1 MPSLRNAQLLALAL
15 ILSLLTSVQS
25 TRAQASKDKP
35 VPSPSKPVDTTQQ
48 KPDYSQEAVVV
59 EQVSTTYRFERDGTG
74 QREINLRVKVQ
85 SDAGVERFGQL
96 IFGYSSAN
104 EKLDMDFVRV
114 RKADGTVVNAA
125 ASDIQD
131 LTAPV
136 AREAPIYT
144 DLRQKHITVPGLRPG
159 DTLEYHF
166 VWTIH
171 TPLAQNHFWAEH
183 DFIKKGA
190 IVLDDSLAINIPSA
204 SKVKLK
210 TNPGFDPT
218 IKEQDGRR
226 IYSWKHANLKPDS
239 EDEDKDKDKDGEE
252 ADDDQEDAD
261 DVHPDVQMT
270 TFQSW
275 DEVGQWYAE
284 LQRDRVVPD
293 EKIKL
298 KAEEIIKG
306 RTTEK
311 EKAQALYEYVAKNF
325 RYVSLSLGQG
335 RYQPHAATD
344 VLVNQ
349 YGDCKDKHTLLASML
364 AAAGLRAYPVLMN
377 SARKLDVDV
386 PSPGQFDHVISA
398 IPLGNETL
406 WADTTAEIAPVGLL
420 SPQLRNKKALMIP
433 TSGPAHLETTPAEPP
448 FLSSE
453 LVTVEG
459 TVDDLGKISAHARLV
474 LHGDSEMFMRYM
486 FRRTPKSN
494 WKALGFYLG
503 MAGGISGEVTDI
515 KTTDPADLDKPF
527 EIEFNV
533 TRNDFLD
540 WSSKKIKLE
549 LPFPHFN
556 LSPVT
561 RKASNKKPIELGP
574 PIDIS
579 YSLKLTLP
587 SKYQMRLPLPL
598 KVSRDY
604 AEYAASYKLDGQT
617 LLGQRTLRLRQRE
630 LPAERLQDY
639 QAFAAAARSDAAQ
652 TMALETDVAGTPAIP
667 DSVKTED
674 LIQAAEAAANN
685 DNYVVAEQ
693 LLKRALEKDPKHKT
707 LRRNLGF
714 VLAQQ
719 RKYDDAIAVLQE
731 QTKIN
736 PFEDYAYNLLGRV
749 YWQQQD
755 YANAEKSFRKQ
766 LEVTPLNA
774 SVHANLGQMLVDW
787 RKYKDAVPELEQAIS
802 LTPDEEL
809 LHVNLGRAYLNLGED
824 EKAIKSFEEA
834 LKIDRSPLV
843 LNDIAY
849 NLALKGV
856 QLDKALAYAESA
868 VASASNSLRNV
879 EAANL
884 TLDDLRNVSALG
896 AYWDTLGWVY
906 YQKGDLD
913 AAERYVTA
921 AWLLQQHSEV
931 GHHVGA
937 VAEKRGNKADAIRFY
952 AQAAVADHVVP
963 EARESLLKLT
973 SVDAIEKLLATAK
986 SELPLY
992 YKMELASSVSLPADV
1007 KVSDATASDA
1017 KAADAKPGDAKTP
1030 DAKTP
1035 IEAEFYLVFT
1045 PDGSRNAQVSEV
1057 KFIKGADSLKAV
1069 ASELKKLKYK
1079 LVFPDSSPTKIIRRG
1094 TLSCTKAGACTLTFV
1109 SPDLITSVD

>member
-1 MPSLRNAQLLALAL
+1 MLFPRNAQNIALVL
-15 ILSLLTSVQS
+15 GFLLLTNLQSV
-25 TRAQASKDKP
+25 RAQT
-35 VPSPSKPVDTTQQ
+35 SKPATPPEPAAAAQQ
-48 KPDYSQEAVVV
+48 KPDDKKPDYSQEAIVV
-59 EQVSTTYRFERDGTG
+59 EHLSTTYRFEKDGTG
-74 QREINLRVKVQ
+74 QRELNMRVKVQ

-104 EKLDMDFVRV
+104 EKLDMDYVRV
-114 RKADGTVVNAA
+114 RKTDGTVVNAA
-125 ASDIQD
+125 ATDVQD

-159 DTLEYHF
+159 DTLEYHL
-166 VWTIH
+166 VWTVH

-190 IVLDDSLAINIPSA
+190 IVLDDELTINIPSE

-210 TNPGFDPT
+210 TEPGFEPA

-226 IYSWKHANLKPDS
+226 IYSWKHAQLKPDS
-239 EDEDKDKDKDGEE
+239 EETEKDKDKDGDEE
-252 ADDDQEDAD
+252 EDAEQPD
-261 DVHPDVQMT
+261 PDEFHPDVQMT

-275 DEVGQWYAE
+275 DEVGQWYAA

-325 RYVSLSLGQG
+325 RYVSLSLGTG
-335 RYQPHAATD
+335 RYQPHAAAD

-433 TSGPAHLETTPAEPP
+433 TSGPARLETTPAEPP

-453 LVTVEG
+453 LVTIEG
-459 TVDDLGKISAHARLV
+459 TVDDLGKVSAHAHLV
-474 LHGDSEMFMRYM
+474 LHGDSEMFMRFM
-486 FRRTPKSN
+486 FRRTPKAN
-494 WKALGFYLG
+494 WKSLSFYLG
-503 MAGGISGEVTDI
+503 LAGGLTGDVTDI
-515 KTTDPADLDKPF
+515 KTTDPADLEKPF

-549 LPFPHFN
+549 LPFPSFN
-556 LSPVT
+556 LSPSA

-574 PIDIS
+574 PIDIA
-579 YSLKLTLP
+579 YTLKLTLP
-587 SKYQMRLPLPL
+587 GKYQMRLPLPL

-604 AEYAASYKLDGQT
+604 AEYAASYKLEGQT
-617 LLGQRTLRLRQRE
+617 LLGQRTLHLRQRE
-630 LPAERLQDY
+630 IPAERLQDY

-652 TMALETDVAGTPAIP
+652 TLALETDLAGTPAIP

-674 LIQAAEAAANN
+674 LITAAEAAANN
-685 DNYVVAEQ
+685 DNYPVAEQ
-693 LLKRALEKDPKHKT
+693 LLRRALEKEPKHKT
-707 LRRNLGF
+707 LRRNLGY
-714 VLAQQ
+714 VLSAE
-719 RKYDDAIAVLQE
+719 RKFPEAIAVLQE

-755 YANAEKSFRKQ
+755 YANAEQSFRKQ
-766 LEVTPLNA
+766 LEVTPLSPQA
-774 SVHANLGQMLVDW
+774 HANLGQMLVDW
-787 RKYKDAVPELEQAIS
+787 RKYKEAVPELEQAIS

-809 LHVNLGRAYLNLGED
+809 LHVSLGRAYLNLGED
-824 EKAIKSFEEA
+824 EKSIKSFEEA

-849 NLALKGV
+849 YLAVKGV
-856 QLDKALAYAESA
+856 QLDKALQYAESA
-868 VASASNSLRNV
+868 VTSVANSLRNV
-879 EAANL
+879 EAGNL
-884 TLDDLRNVSALG
+884 TLDDLRNVASLA

-913 AAERYVTA
+913 AAEKYLKA

-937 VAEKRGNKADAIRFY
+937 VAEKRGNKAEAMRLY
-952 AQAAVADHVVP
+952 AQAAVADRVVP

-973 SVDAIEKLLATAK
+973 SADAIEKLLATAK
-986 SELPLY
+986 TELPLY
-992 YKMELASSVSLPADV
+992 NKIEVGPLGPEVKETVEADV
-1007 KVSDATASDA
+1007 
-1017 KAADAKPGDAKTP
+1017 
-1030 DAKTP
+1030 
-1035 IEAEFYLVFT
+1035 YLVFT
-1045 PDGSRNAQVSEV
+1045 PDASRNAQVSEV
-1057 KFIKGADSLKAV
+1057 KFISGAESLKSSLA
-1069 ASELKKLKYK
+1069 KLKTLKYQ
-1079 LVFPDSSPTKIIRRG
+1079 LVFPDTAPTKIVRRAA
-1094 TLSCTKAGACTLTFV
+1094 LVCPKAGPCTLTFI

>member
-1 MPSLRNAQLLALAL
+1 MPSPRSARIIALLLAVSVLTAAP
-15 ILSLLTSVQS
+15 LTSRSQ
-25 TRAQASKDKP
+25 TPAKP
-35 VPSPSKPVDTTQQ
+35 AEAAKQ
-48 KPDYSQEAVVV
+48 KPADYSQEAVVV
-59 EQVSTTYRFERDGTG
+59 EQVSTAYRFEPDGTG
-74 QREINLRVKVQ
+74 KRELSLRVKVQ

-125 ASDIQD
+125 AGDIQD

-159 DTLEYHF
+159 DVLEYHF
-166 VWTIH
+166 VWTVH
-171 TPLAQNHFWAEH
+171 TPLAQNHFWVEH
-183 DFIKKGA
+183 DFIKKGV
-190 IVLDDSLAINIPSA
+190 IVLDDQLSINIPAA

-210 TNPGFDPT
+210 TEPGFEPVV
-218 IKEQDGRR
+218 KEQEGRR

-239 EDEDKDKDKDGEE
+239 EDEEKDKAGEE
-252 ADDDQEDAD
+252 EAADKPDPDEF
-261 DVHPDVQMT
+261 HPDVQLT

-275 DEVGQWYAE
+275 DEVGQWYAA
-284 LQRDRVVPD
+284 LQRDRIVPD

-298 KAEEIIKG
+298 KAQEIIKG

-344 VLVNQ
+344 VMVNQ

-364 AAAGLRAYPVLMN
+364 AATGLRAYPVLMN
-377 SARKLDVDV
+377 SARKLDVDM

-398 IPLGNETL
+398 IPVGNETL
-406 WADTTAEIAPVGLL
+406 WADTTAEVAPIGLL
-420 SPQLRNKKALMIP
+420 SPPLRDKQALMIP

-453 LVTVEG
+453 LVSVEG
-459 TVDDLGKISAHARLV
+459 TVDELGKISAHAHLV
-474 LHGDSEMFMRYM
+474 LHGDSELFMRYM

-494 WKALGFYLG
+494 WKSLGFYLG
-503 MAGGISGEVTDI
+503 MAGGIHGEVTDI
-515 KTTDPADLDKPF
+515 TTTDPTDIEKPF

-533 TRNDFLD
+533 ARNDFLD

-549 LPFPHFN
+549 LPFPPFT
-556 LSPVT
+556 LGTPG
-561 RKASNKKPIELGP
+561 RKPTSKKPIELGP
-574 PIDIS
+574 PIDVS

-587 SKYQMRLPLPL
+587 GKYQMRLPLPL

-604 AEYAASYKLDGQT
+604 AEYSSTYKLEGQT

-630 LPAERLQDY
+630 IPADRLQDY
-639 QAFAAAARSDAAQ
+639 EAFAAAARSDAGQ
-652 TMALETDVAGTPAIP
+652 TLNLETEVAGTPAIP
-667 DSVKTED
+667 DTVKTED
-674 LIQAAEAAANN
+674 LIQAAQAAAGNRN
-685 DNYVVAEQ
+685 FVVAEQ
-693 LLKRALEKDPKHKT
+693 LLRRVLEKEPKHKT
-707 LRRNLGF
+707 IRRNLGY
-714 VLAQQ
+714 VLAEE
-719 RKYDDAIAVLQE
+719 RKFPEAIEVLRE

-755 YANAEKSFRKQ
+755 YANAEASFRKQ
-766 LEVTPLNA
+766 IEVTPLDQTA
-774 SVHANLGQMLVDW
+774 HANLGQMLVEW
-787 RKYKDAVPELEQAIS
+787 RKYKEAVPELEQAIS
-802 LTPDEEL
+802 ITPDQEM
-809 LHVNLGRAYLNLGED
+809 LHVSLGRAYLNLGED
-824 EKAIKSFEEA
+824 EKSIKSFEEA
-834 LKIDRSPLV
+834 LKLERSPIV

-849 NLALKGV
+849 YLAVKNV
-856 QLDKALAYAESA
+856 QLDKALQYAESA
-868 VASASNSLRNV
+868 VASAANNLRNV

-884 TLDDLRNVSALG
+884 TMDDLHNVASLA

-913 AAERYVTA
+913 QAEKYVKA

-937 VAEKRGNKADAIRFY
+937 IAEKRGNKAEAIRLY
-952 AQAAVADHVVP
+952 AQGTVADRVVP

-973 SVDAIEKLLATAK
+973 TADAIEKLLATART
-986 SELPLY
+986 ELPSY
-992 YKMELASSVSLPADV
+992 NKIDV
-1007 KVSDATASDA
+1007 AAVGPEV
-1017 KAADAKPGDAKTP
+1017 KAPV
-1030 DAKTP
+1030 
-1035 IEAEFYLVFT
+1035 EAEFYLVFT
-1045 PDGSRNAQVSEV
+1045 PDASRNAQVSEV
-1057 KFIKGADSLKAV
+1057 KFIKGAESLKA
-1069 ASELKKLKYK
+1069 AAARLKTVKYQ
-1079 LVFPDSSPTKIIRRG
+1079 LVFPDSTPTKVVRRA
-1094 TLSCTKAGACTLTFV
+1094 TLACPKAGPCTLTFI

>member
-1 MPSLRNAQLLALAL
+1 MPSPRNARFIAILLTF
-15 ILSLLTSVQS
+15 SLLTSFQS
-25 TRAQASKDKP
+25 ARAQTTKDKP
-35 VPSPSKPVDTTQQ
+35 PAPSKSPASAQAEAKQ
-48 KPDYSQEAVVV
+48 KPDYSQEAFVV
-59 EQVSTTYRFERDGTG
+59 EQVSTAYSFERDGTG
-74 QREINLRVKVQ
+74 KRELSLRVKVQ

-96 IFGYSSAN
+96 IFGYSSGN

-114 RKADGTVVNAA
+114 HKADGTVVSAA
-125 ASDIQD
+125 TTDIQD

-159 DTLEYHF
+159 DVLEYHL
-166 VWTIH
+166 VWTIQ
-171 TPLAQNHFWAEH
+171 TPLAQNHFWVEH
-183 DFIKKGA
+183 DFIKKGV
-190 IVLDDSLAINIPSA
+190 IVLDDQLSINIPAA

-210 TNPGFDPT
+210 TEPGFDPLV
-218 IKEQDGRR
+218 KEQDGRR

-239 EDEDKDKDKDGEE
+239 EEDDKDKDGDEAAADKEDPEE
-252 ADDDQEDAD
+252 F
-261 DVHPDVQMT
+261 HPDVQLT

-275 DEVGQWYAE
+275 DEVGQWYAA
-284 LQRDRVVPD
+284 LQRDRIVPD

-325 RYVSLSLGQG
+325 RYVSLSLGTG

-344 VLVNQ
+344 VMVNQ

-364 AAAGLRAYPVLMN
+364 AATGLRAYPVLMN
-377 SARKLDVDV
+377 SARKLDVDM

-398 IPLGNETL
+398 IPVGNETL
-406 WADTTAEIAPVGLL
+406 WADTTAEVAPIGLL
-420 SPQLRNKKALMIP
+420 SPQLRDKKALMIP
-433 TSGPAHLETTPAEPP
+433 TSGPARLETTPAEPP

-494 WKALGFYLG
+494 WKSLGFYLG
-503 MAGGISGEVTDI
+503 MAGGIRGEVTDI
-515 KTTDPADLDKPF
+515 KTTDPADLEKPF

-549 LPFPHFN
+549 LPFPPFN
-556 LSPVT
+556 LSGAGLKAT
-561 RKASNKKPIELGP
+561 RKKPIELGP
-574 PIDIS
+574 PIDID

-604 AEYAASYKLDGQT
+604 AEYAATYKLEGQT
-617 LLGQRTLRLRQRE
+617 LLGQRTLHLRQRE
-630 LPAERLQDY
+630 IPAERLQDY
-639 QAFAAAARSDAAQ
+639 QAFAAAARSDSAQ
-652 TMALETDVAGTPAIP
+652 TLQLETEVAGTPAIP
-667 DSVKTED
+667 DTVKTED
-674 LIQAAEAAANN
+674 LIQAAQAATANRN
-685 DNYVVAEQ
+685 FVVAEQ
-693 LLKRALEKDPKHKT
+693 LLRRVLEKEPKHKT
-707 LRRNLGF
+707 IRRNLGY
-714 VLAQQ
+714 VLAEQ
-719 RKYDDAIAVLQE
+719 RKFQDAIDVLRE

-755 YANAEKSFRKQ
+755 YANAEASFRKQ
-766 LEVTPLNA
+766 IEVTPLNETA
-774 SVHANLGQMLVDW
+774 HANLGQMLVDS
-787 RKYKDAVPELEQAIS
+787 RKYKEAVPELEQAIS
-802 LTPDEEL
+802 LTPDQEM
-809 LHVNLGRAYLNLGED
+809 LHVSLGRAYLNLGED
-824 EKAIKSFEEA
+824 EKSIKSFEEA
-834 LKIDRSPLV
+834 LKLERSPIV

-849 NLALKGV
+849 FLAVKGV
-856 QLDKALAYAESA
+856 QLDKALGYAESA
-868 VASASNSLRNV
+868 VTSVANSLRNV

-884 TLDDLRNVSALG
+884 TIDDLRNVASLA

-913 AAERYVTA
+913 TAEKYLKA
-921 AWLLQQHSEV
+921 AWMLQQHSEV

-937 VAEKRGNKADAIRFY
+937 VAEKRGNKAEAIRLY
-952 AQAAVADHVVP
+952 AQGAVAERTVP

-973 SVDAIEKLLATAK
+973 SAAAIEKLLATAK
-986 SELPLY
+986 TELPAY
-992 YKMELASSVSLPADV
+992 NKIDLPPLGPEV
-1007 KVSDATASDA
+1007 KSPV
-1017 KAADAKPGDAKTP
+1017 
-1030 DAKTP
+1030 
-1035 IEAEFYLVFT
+1035 EAEFYLVFT
-1045 PDGSRNAQVSEV
+1045 PDASRNAQVSEV
-1057 KFIKGADSLKAV
+1057 KFIKGAESLKTAV
-1069 ASELKKLKYK
+1069 EKLKTVKYQ
-1079 LVFPDSSPTKIIRRG
+1079 LVFPDASPTKIVRRAMVA
-1094 TLSCTKAGACTLTFV
+1094 CPKAGPCTLTFV